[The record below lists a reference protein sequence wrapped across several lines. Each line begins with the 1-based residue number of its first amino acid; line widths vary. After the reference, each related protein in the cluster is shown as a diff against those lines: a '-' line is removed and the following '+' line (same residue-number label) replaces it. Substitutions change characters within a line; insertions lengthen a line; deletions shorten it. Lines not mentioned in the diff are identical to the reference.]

1 MEIIYLNFKC
11 DTGTMVKGGHRSSNG
26 WVTSWVDYTT
36 YTLTASTEDSKLPL
50 KCCSIIETFLSGY
63 RNKNEEDQDWGVYIS
78 EENSETIISISELI
92 NLLNDAQKIFL
103 FQESTTAQPY
113 KIDSLLSN
121 SKKEYQNTLQII
133 RSTQHELENEIKKL
147 KSKYNQITLEK
158 LYPHFRELIINFQ
171 IDFFSL
177 YNEFGYY
184 PVDLI
189 AINSDYD
196 LLIKSIALYNP
207 PYKAVNEIYTVLTTG
222 KYSYFDIV
230 AENVTQLSAHD
241 NKVLSNYIKKLE
253 QENGYAHFGKNSYGN
268 EQYFSPKILPGMTNL
283 VTLYLLNG
291 EFEKYEQLMKNPI
304 YSRQKNGY
312 FDSMLK
318 FAYLAHARWDK
329 ISLDPTS
336 YGYGSD
342 SVFFRERLFTYGI
355 CHEKEWV
362 PFLKR
367 IITNEDVMDKLSLFY
382 PYKGN
387 NDKSP
392 KDCIKQIIS
401 GIISEFE

>member
-1 MEIIYLNFKC
+1 MKIIYLNFKC

-78 EENSETIISISELI
+78 EENCETIISISELI

-177 YNEFGYY
+177 YNEIGYY

-196 LLIKSIALYNP
+196 LLIKSIVLYNP

-253 QENGYAHFGKNSYGN
+253 QENGYGHFGRNSYGN

-329 ISLDPTS
+329 ISLDSTS

-342 SVFFRERLFTYGI
+342 SVFF
-355 CHEKEWV
+355 
-362 PFLKR
+362 
-367 IITNEDVMDKLSLFY
+367 
-382 PYKGN
+382 
-387 NDKSP
+387 
-392 KDCIKQIIS
+392 
-401 GIISEFE
+401 

>member
-1 MEIIYLNFKC
+1 M
-11 DTGTMVKGGHRSSNG
+11 MVKGGHRSSNG
-26 WVTSWVDYTT
+26 WVTSWVNYTT

-63 RNKNEEDQDWGVYIS
+63 RDEYEENQDWGVYIS
-78 EENSETIISISELI
+78 AEDSETIINISELI
-92 NLLNDAQKIFL
+92 NLLNEAQKIFL

-121 SKKEYQNTLQII
+121 SKKEYQNILQII
-133 RSTQHELENEIKKL
+133 RSTQHELDNEIKKL

-158 LYPHFRELIINFQ
+158 LYPHFRVLIINFQ

-177 YNEFGYY
+177 YTEIGYY

-196 LLIKSIALYNP
+196 LLIKSIVLYNP
-207 PYKAVNEIYTVLTTG
+207 PYKAVDEIYTVLTTG

-253 QENGYAHFGKNSYGN
+253 QENGYAYFSKNSYGN

-291 EFEKYEQLMKNPI
+291 EFEEYKQLMKNPI
-304 YSRQKNGY
+304 YSRQKDGY
-312 FDSMLK
+312 YGFDSMLK

-329 ISLDPTS
+329 ISLDSTS
-336 YGYGSD
+336 YEYGSD

-355 CHEKEWV
+355 CHTKNWV

-367 IITNEDVMDKLSLFY
+367 IITNEDVMNKLSLFY

-392 KDCIKQIIS
+392 KDHIKRIIS

>member
-1 MEIIYLNFKC
+1 MKIIYLNFKC

-78 EENSETIISISELI
+78 EENCETIISISELI

-177 YNEFGYY
+177 YNEIGYY

-196 LLIKSIALYNP
+196 LLIKSIVLYNP

-329 ISLDPTS
+329 ISLDSTS
-336 YGYGSD
+336 YEYGSD
-342 SVFFRERLFTYGI
+342 SVFFRERLFTYGK
-355 CHEKEWV
+355 CHEKKWV

-392 KDCIKQIIS
+392 KDCVKRIIS